1 MMNPKWL
8 RIHRKNTE
16 NTGNSNQIL
25 KIEGLFFKCFFGI
38 RQKCKMYEKNGRKG
52 EKSGPG
58 GAAWRHARAGG
69 EDPRRGIRTAP
80 GQDCG
85 KSSRQEL
92 RSLKNLTAV

>member
-1 MMNPKWL
+1 MVREK
-8 RIHRKNTE
+8 K
-16 NTGNSNQIL
+16 G
-25 KIEGLFFKCFFGI
+25 KKYG
-38 RQKCKMYEKNGRKG
+38 KNGLVG

-58 GAAWRHARAGG
+58 GAAWRHAWAGG

>member
-1 MMNPKWL
+1 MMIFAMREKA
-8 RIHRKNTE
+8 K
-16 NTGNSNQIL
+16 
-25 KIEGLFFKCFFGI
+25 KIDKDGSV
-38 RQKCKMYEKNGRKG
+38 G

-85 KSSRQEL
+85 KSSGQES
-92 RSLKNLTAV
+92 RSPKNLKVI